1 MQIKSLGD
9 TSTLTWK
16 QYECELCKTP
26 FPYAFN
32 LSGKRWDMIEYKKPI
47 GKPFIVLESIWNE
60 KNTSRQAHMIVV
72 DHDWTEFRIGRGHES
87 DIRIN
92 DISVSRTHVVL
103 RYIKD
108 KGFEL
113 EDRKSK
119 FGTLVFL
126 KDPIKIEANKIFA
139 IQIGWTVITA
149 T

>member
-1 MQIKSLGD
+1 
-9 TSTLTWK
+9 
-16 QYECELCKTP
+16 
-26 FPYAFN
+26 
-32 LSGKRWDMIEYKKPI
+32 
-47 GKPFIVLESIWNE
+47 
-60 KNTSRQAHMIVV
+60 MIVV
-72 DHDWTEFRIGRGHES
+72 DNDKKEFRIGRGHES

-126 KDPIKIEANKIFA
+126 KDPIKIDPSKQFA
-139 IQIGWTVITA
+139 IQIGRTVVTPQQKEQG
-149 T
+149 

>member
-1 MQIKSLGD
+1 
-9 TSTLTWK
+9 
-16 QYECELCKTP
+16 
-26 FPYAFN
+26 
-32 LSGKRWDMIEYKKPI
+32 MIEYKKPT
-47 GKPFIVLESIWNE
+47 GKPFIVLESVRNE

-72 DHDWTEFRIGRGHES
+72 DHDWTEFRIGWGHES
-87 DIRIN
+87 DIWIN

-126 KDPIKIEANKIFA
+126 KDPIKIEPLKCFA
-139 IQIGWTVITA
+139 I
-149 T
+149 